1 MQLFLSPA
9 CASLAAIDMP
19 ATTTT
24 TMATTAAEV
33 QIIAAKKQ
41 TARNLY
47 VGGMSE
53 EFIAMQLDLDIPAVI
68 EILKE
73 MRVYGPGATEEAN

>member
-1 MQLFLSPA
+1 M
-9 CASLAAIDMP
+9 
-19 ATTTT
+19 
-24 TMATTAAEV
+24 